1 MAFLSSRRQIV
12 RGRRLP
18 WLFHWLWLCA
28 LAGGSST
35 WTASAQT
42 PAPTEYQLKAVF
54 LFNFAQFVEWPT
66 NSFADAKSPI
76 VIGVLGDD
84 PFGNY
89 LDALVR
95 GEQVNH
101 RPLVIKRYARVEDIK
116 SCQILFISASERDR
130 LDSNLEKL
138 RGRSILTVGD
148 TEGFVSRGGMIR
160 FAVEKNKIRLRINL
174 DSARA
179 ANLVLSSK
187 LLRTA
192 DKVLSRQD

>member
-1 MAFLSSRRQIV
+1 M
-12 RGRRLP
+12 
-18 WLFHWLWLCA
+18 
-28 LAGGSST
+28 
-35 WTASAQT
+35 
-42 PAPTEYQLKAVF
+42 KAVF

-66 NSFADAKSPI
+66 NSFADLQSPI

-89 LDALVR
+89 LDELVR

-101 RPLVIKRYARVEDIK
+101 RPLVIKRYTRVEEIK

-130 LDSNLEKL
+130 LDSVFQKL
-138 RGRSILTVGD
+138 RGCSILTVGD
-148 TEGFVSRGGMIR
+148 TEGFASRGGMIR
-160 FAVEKNKIRLRINL
+160 FVVEKNKIRLRINL

-192 DKVLSRQD
+192 EKVLSRQD